1 MMTLARQVEFAAPV
15 STWRTALLGDAIG
28 VPQASATRARLSQGP
43 YGLAGDRP
51 CSGLDRPVHPH
62 PRNRRGSVGQRLQ
75 ADRFT
80 TVSDEFL
87 RDVAKQTLGALRC
100 SQGYLNA
107 LRIVLGN
114 QAHSELHGYL
124 LEMNT
129 RTTFASDKVMRTIL
143 RQMEEAGITFR
154 KQVSLGHGRV
164 QVMHCYRRRTPAMD
178 PAATLDAMYR
188 QSERECRA
196 PSAPRP
202 FAADELPY

>member
-1 MMTLARQVEFAAPV
+1 MK
-15 STWRTALLGDAIG
+15 
-28 VPQASATRARLSQGP
+28 
-43 YGLAGDRP
+43 
-51 CSGLDRPVHPH
+51 
-62 PRNRRGSVGQRLQ
+62 

-100 SQGYLNA
+100 SQGYLDA

-114 QAHSELHGYL
+114 QAHAELHGYL

-154 KQVSLGHGRV
+154 KQVGLGHGRV

-178 PAATLDAMYR
+178 PAAALETMYR
-188 QSERECRA
+188 QSEGECTT
-196 PSAPRP
+196 PSAASPVP
-202 FAADELPY
+202 ADEVPY